1 MPSFSKSFPRFL
13 KILHSQ
19 TLQTNQK
26 NTTVRLISVST
37 IHLKQQHN
45 VSFYIFKFIVKYIL
59 DVYIN
64 KIHARKCLYDKFIL
78 YGRFFPCFQFLGCIR
93 RNPSHLISKQ
103 LGRKEFSM
111 EQFPIDSGPFRFPTL
126 VFAKCM
132 RKYLNVFFFGDF
144 TTS

>member
-1 MPSFSKSFPRFL
+1 M
-13 KILHSQ
+13 
-19 TLQTNQK
+19 N
-26 NTTVRLISVST
+26 T

-45 VSFYIFKFIVKYIL
+45 IGFYIFKFTVKYIL

-64 KIHARKCLYDKFIL
+64 KIHARKCLYNKFIF
-78 YGRFFPCFQFLGCIR
+78 YGRFFPCFQFLCCIR

-132 RKYLNVFFFGDF
+132 RQYLNVFFFEDF